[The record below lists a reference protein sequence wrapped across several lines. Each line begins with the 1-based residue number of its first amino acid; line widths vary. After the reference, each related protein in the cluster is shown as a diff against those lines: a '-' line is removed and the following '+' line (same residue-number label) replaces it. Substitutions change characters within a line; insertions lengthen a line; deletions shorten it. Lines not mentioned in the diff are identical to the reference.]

1 MAVGEDREK
10 LYRALVEEIVNC
22 RKCPLHRFRKNPVP
36 GEGPL
41 DAKIMFVGEAP
52 GKTEDETGRPF
63 VGAAGSLLTK
73 LIEAAGLERNR
84 VYITNIVK
92 CRPPGNRD
100 PTDEEVEACT
110 PYLWRQVRIIR
121 PRVIVALGRHA
132 GRVLFRRAGLE
143 WKTITAHHG
152 RVYEAV
158 IEGVP
163 VKIIPTYHPA
173 AALYKPPLR
182 KVLEEDFRRAV
193 AEAAREATGKPGKR
207 GSAQKSL
214 LDFLGKKKEG

>member
-1 MAVGEDREK
+1 MGQALEEYNR
-10 LYRALVEEIVNC
+10 LVEEIRNC
-22 RKCPLHRFRKNPVP
+22 TKCPLHRYRKNPVP

-41 DAKIMFVGEAP
+41 DAEIMFVGEAP

-73 LIEAAGLERNR
+73 LLREAGLEREK

-100 PTDEEVEACT
+100 PTDEEIEACT
-110 PYLWRQVRIIR
+110 PFLWRQVKIIR
-121 PRVIVALGRHA
+121 PKVIVALGRHA
-132 GRVLFRRAGLE
+132 GRVLFRKAGLE
-143 WKTITAHHG
+143 WKSITAHHG

-158 IEGVP
+158 IEGIR

-182 KVLEEDFRRAV
+182 SILEEDFRKAI
-193 AEAAREATGKPGKR
+193 AEAAKEAETSSMAGRR
-207 GSAQKSL
+207 GRQRSL
-214 LDFLGKKKEG
+214 LDFLGQRK